1 MVLIGDYLGN
11 RAGTGTGGNRTGKRT
26 RKIGLIEAACGIGRE
41 YGYELRRNGTPLDD
55 GLAAFMFFRRSPDET
70 ARQLAMSNGLSAGE
84 TVEGLV
90 QIADLADEVLLAI
103 TDAYDLG
110 PPRSST

>member
-1 MVLIGDYLGN
+1 
-11 RAGTGTGGNRTGKRT
+11 
-26 RKIGLIEAACGIGRE
+26 
-41 YGYELRRNGTPLDD
+41 
-55 GLAAFMFFRRSPDET
+55 MFFRRSPDET